1 MLVNVLARVASS
13 SSADLFKSKLWE
25 FWRAAGEGHVLERAS
40 IEKYPVIHQ
49 WLKSEKVNS
58 FIHLCAESG
67 NPEAMYRQGMI
78 EYFSM
83 NMELGLEHLR
93 RAAEKGHGEASY
105 VNGIIRLC
113 RVGDLDFQLWNATK
127 WNRFKIQECREKV
140 RRVIESIWI
149 NNHVVRQQPNLCN
162 HERTSQ
168 RGRQTWK
175 GRMEDD
181 EFAGASMSA
190 SSVAGSVIA
199 ALKSAGFST
208 HSRNLRAAHIDR
220 CSPITGQVRS
230 IQL

>member
-13 SSADLFKSKLWE
+13 SSADLFKSKLWGG
-25 FWRAAGEGHVLERAS
+25 ACVLERAS

-181 EFAGASMSA
+181 EKVWPTRRIPGLVEFLALNPAASY
-190 SSVAGSVIA
+190 
-199 ALKSAGFST
+199 
-208 HSRNLRAAHIDR
+208 
-220 CSPITGQVRS
+220 ITGQVLTIDGGMVMEEVIDFPAQS
-230 IQL
+230 LQNLA